1 MRTQTGN
8 SAELLGN
15 RSTAVRGIFA
25 LLVAATASACA
36 AVADQSIQTSS
47 LTKEIGYPVSTS
59 EPLAAKRVAVTQNAI
74 KLERTAYLGRAPY
87 ICTPSGFGT
96 TSRCFLR

>member
-1 MRTQTGN
+1 MKTQTGN

-15 RSTAVRGIFA
+15 RSTVVRSILA
-25 LLVAATASACA
+25 LLIAATASACS

-47 LTKEIGYPVSTS
+47 VTKEIGYPVSTG
-59 EPLAAKRVAVTQNAI
+59 EPLAAKRTAVTQKTT

-87 ICTPSGFGT
+87 ICTPSGFGS